1 MGTLHA
7 ASLAEV
13 AWLDPEGTPRAA
25 GVIPLLR
32 EGEPVL
38 ALTFDRVG
46 LATAVAGADVVDLV
60 VREPR
65 NTAAGW
71 RPTAWRCTSRLV
83 EDLDGDR
90 FTEDL
95 LHQELRR
102 FPPAR
107 RYADSPL
114 LCREHWWYLPRLLVP
129 LTPVSELD
137 PPTPRTDPDD
147 LLLVTS
153 SGGLPVTGGVRV
165 TGGRSVATW
174 GPSPAPGRGVVHG
187 QDATFPDLED
197 WLQWSQPVTVDG
209 RGIVPD
215 EPLDP
220 PRPVGPP
227 ALRERWR
234 RERAFGAA
242 CRKGLRLWTG

>member
-1 MGTLHA
+1 MATLHA

-25 GVIPLLR
+25 GVVPLLR
-32 EGEPVL
+32 GGEPVL
-38 ALTFDRVG
+38 ALTFDRVA
-46 LATAVAGADVVDLV
+46 LALAVAGAEVVDLV

-71 RPTAWRCTSRLV
+71 RPAAWRCTSRLV
-83 EDLDGDR
+83 EDLDGDL

-129 LTPVSELD
+129 LTPISELD
-137 PPTPRTDPDD
+137 PPTSHADQED
-147 LLLVTS
+147 LLLVTA
-153 SGGLPVTGGVRV
+153 SGGLPVTGGARV
-165 TGGRSVATW
+165 TDGRPAATW
-174 GPSPAPGRGVVHG
+174 GPPPAPGPGLVHG

-197 WLQWSQPVTVDG
+197 WLQWSHPVIVDE
-209 RGIVPD
+209 RGIVAD
-215 EPLDP
+215 EPPEP
-220 PRPVGPP
+220 PRPVGAPP
-227 ALRERWR
+227 LRERWR
-234 RERAFGAA
+234 RERAFASA
-242 CRKGLRLWTG
+242 CRAGLAAWTG